1 MKIEKLD
8 GINIGRI
15 KAFPFPSDFAN
26 DSMAYDPVKTRL
38 LEAETEEPA
47 NHKARN
53 GCSASDFIDLIF
65 TRSYRSA
72 LLVTT
77 LTMNPSL
84 VKHVLVV
91 FQTAHDI
98 KHGSKSRFLESK
110 TIDNN
115 KV

>member
-1 MKIEKLD
+1 MDLMVSD
-8 GINIGRI
+8 GVVNGTGVLFYGLPR
-15 KAFPFPSDFAN
+15 
-26 DSMAYDPVKTRL
+26 RL
-38 LEAETEEPA
+38 
-47 NHKARN
+47 
-53 GCSASDFIDLIF
+53 ASDFTLIF
-65 TRSYRSA
+65 TRSYRCA

-84 VKHVLVV
+84 VKHVLGV